1 MLQASP
7 PLLAKYSDLIATKGI
22 LGCYLQTELG
32 HGTNVSRLETTA
44 TFIPKTQEFEIHSPT
59 TTSSKW
65 WIGGL
70 GKTATHGVVQAKL
83 ILPGGK
89 DLGPHLFFVQLRS
102 MRKFFLLSDSCHIYP
117 DFTKMTTRC
126 FLGLKLEILVTFFYR
141 VLEYTQLTTCSRSK
155 STCWFLP
162 NGPRLCAFRSC
173 SNTQRTYAL
182 KICSSDQRW

>member
-7 PLLAKYSDLIATKGI
+7 SLLAKYSDLIATRGI

-44 TFIPKTQEFEIHSPT
+44 TFILETQEFEIHSPT

-89 DLGPHLFFVQLRS
+89 DFGPHLFFVQLRS
-102 MRKFFLLSDSCHIYP
+102 MREFFLLSDS
-117 DFTKMTTRC
+117 R
-126 FLGLKLEILVTFFYR
+126 LLILR
-141 VLEYTQLTTCSRSK
+141 R
-155 STCWFLP
+155 
-162 NGPRLCAFRSC
+162 
-173 SNTQRTYAL
+173 
-182 KICSSDQRW
+182 